1 MLNRWWQV
9 LLSTLAA
16 FIGVQTEQNR
26 LKDFQASSPVPFIV
40 MGILLAIVFVLGLL
54 FIVNQVVN

>member
-1 MLNRWWQV
+1 MLYRWWQV

-26 LKDFQASSPVPFIV
+26 LRDFQTSSPLPYIV
-40 MGILLAIVFVLGLL
+40 MGILLAVLFVLGLI
-54 FIVNQVVN
+54 FIVNQVLA

>member
-1 MLNRWWQV
+1 MLNQWWQV

-26 LKDFQASSPVPFIV
+26 RKDFQASSPIPFIV

-54 FIVNQVVN
+54 FIVSQVVG

>member
-1 MLNRWWQV
+1 MLLKWWQV

-26 LKDFQASSPVPFIV
+26 RRDFTTSSPVPFIV
-40 MGILLAIVFVLGLL
+40 MGVLLAVFFVLGLL
-54 FIVNQVVN
+54 LIVNQVLG

>member
-1 MLNRWWQV
+1 MLKQWWQV

-26 LKDFQASSPVPFIV
+26 LKDFQTSSPVPFIV
-40 MGILLAIVFVLGLL
+40 MGILLAIAFVLSLL
-54 FIVNQVVN
+54 LIVSQVVG

>member
-1 MLNRWWQV
+1 MLNRYWQV

-16 FIGVQTEQNR
+16 FVGIQTEHNR
-26 LKDFQASSPVPFIV
+26 RKDFQTSSPVPFIV

-54 FIVNQVVN
+54 FIVSQVVS